1 VFWHQS
7 HRFCSQCGVQ
17 SDPTHGGWQ
26 RICPSCGA
34 HHFPRSDPVAI
45 MLVTHG
51 NSVLVGRAAQW
62 PAGMFSLLAG
72 YIEPGETIEG
82 AVRREVYEES
92 GVRIGAVEYLAS
104 QPWPF
109 PSSLMIGCK
118 AEAIS
123 TEISIDPNELEEAL
137 WITREDMAAAF
148 AGQHPRLTPARQGAI
163 AQFLLRNWLA
173 DRLD

>member
-1 VFWHQS
+1 
-7 HRFCSQCGVQ
+7 
-17 SDPTHGGWQ
+17 
-26 RICPSCGA
+26 
-34 HHFPRSDPVAI
+34 